1 MRSLLGSVVLR
12 PTAAAAAAAALVAV
26 SRHAV
31 VRRPRTLSQTL
42 LNHRLLP
49 HAVLRRRVPPHVTD
63 TDSRAVLGLAAVHTS
78 GAGTEDPGRVCRA
91 RERSPGTHV
100 AHTLLRS
107 SGTQNASRSM
117 LRERL
122 HWRVSELDGAAAWGQ
137 LGRHGRR
144 GAIVPT
150 SVSLR
155 ERRALRILQHAVVVD
170 LWVLLLLLLRRRR
183 RGSAGSVVVAAVA
196 VADVGGV

>member
-1 MRSLLGSVVLR
+1 MRSLLSSVVLR

-49 HAVLRRRVPPHVTD
+49 HAVLRRKVPPHVTD
-63 TDSRAVLGLAAVHTS
+63 THSRAVLDLAAVHTS
-78 GAGTEDPGRVCRA
+78 GAGTEDSGRVCRA
-91 RERSPGTHV
+91 RKRYPGTDV

-107 SGTQNASRSM
+107 SGTQNASHSM

-122 HWRVSELDGAAAWGQ
+122 HRRVSELDGAAARGQ
-137 LGRHGRR
+137 LGRHRRR

-155 ERRALRILQHAVVVD
+155 ERRALRILLHAIVVD
-170 LWVLLLLLLRRRR
+170 LWVLLLLLRR
-183 RGSAGSVVVAAVA
+183 RGSAGSVVVAVVA
-196 VADVGGV
+196 VANVG